1 MSTQPPLLRRL
12 LRAQRRALALSLLG
26 ALGYLLTQLAQPL
39 AVRHGVQGLID
50 DRSAA
55 LTEAFALLVGLGF
68 LRAGSGALRK
78 YQASLLLAGVGADL
92 RTRVYTHLQRLD
104 LGVHAR
110 LGSGQ
115 LLARASGDVTSVEQ
129 FAGMAPF
136 FAQSLVVGVGG
147 AALLFVLSPALAGL
161 VLLVVL
167 LMGFFALLLARPMF
181 PTSAA
186 LQDVVGDY
194 TSFVEEQVHGIRVV
208 KGHGF
213 ESAHRDLGGDLAS
226 TVRHLGVGLGRQ
238 RARFL
243 AAFLAVPGVA
253 TLVVLSVGGH
263 MALRGEPGGRGFD
276 AQLSPADLLA
286 FVQYLGLLVTPVMV
300 SAQLLSV
307 WPQVRAALRRIDAV
321 LDTVPA
327 VVSPTA
333 PSAFAGDRPPALAL
347 RDVHVGYVPGEPV
360 LRGVDLEVPAGTC
373 LALVGPSGSGKST
386 LLHLVERFLDPW
398 SGRVELDGVD
408 IRELDLDE
416 LRASL
421 CPVFQQPQLF
431 AASVAQNVAMGQPGA
446 TPEQVRRALTL
457 AGCDAV
463 LAVLPDGVDA
473 HVGEGGGALS
483 GGQRQRVSVARAL
496 VRVAPVLLLDD
507 IASALDPTSAAE
519 LRGTLAALLPGR
531 TTLLVA
537 HHQETVRLADAV
549 VVLEH
554 GQVVAQGTPQ
564 ELEQDPAYRKALALD
579 ATELSAP

>member
-1 MSTQPPLLRRL
+1 MPTQPPILRRL
-12 LRAQRRALALSLLG
+12 LRAQRRPLVLSLLG

-50 DRSAA
+50 DRSTV
-55 LTEAFALLVGLGF
+55 LTEAFTVLVGLGI
-68 LRAGSGALRK
+68 LRAASGALRK
-78 YQASLLLAGVGADL
+78 YQASLLLAGLGADL
-92 RTRVYTHLQRLD
+92 RGRVYAHLQRLD
-104 LGVHAR
+104 LGFHAR
-110 LGSGQ
+110 MGSGQ
-115 LLARASGDVTSVEQ
+115 LLARASGDVTMVEQ

-136 FAQSLVVGVGG
+136 VVQSLLVGLGG

-167 LMGFFALLLARPMF
+167 VMGALALLLARPMF
-181 PTSAA
+181 PTSTA

-213 ESAHRDLGGDLAS
+213 ESAHRELGGDLAS

-243 AAFLAVPGVA
+243 AALLAVPGAA
-253 TLVVLSVGGH
+253 TLVVLAVGGH
-263 MALRGEPGGRGFD
+263 MALHGEPGGSGFR

-307 WPQVRAALRRIDAV
+307 WPQVRAALRRIEAV
-321 LDTVPA
+321 LDAVPT
-327 VVSPTA
+327 VVSPRSPAALGET
-333 PSAFAGDRPPALAL
+333 RPPALAL
-347 RDVHVGYVPGEPV
+347 RDVHVGYLPGEPV
-360 LRGVDLEVPAGTC
+360 LRGVDIEVPAGTC
-373 LALVGPSGSGKST
+373 LAVVGPSGSGKTT
-386 LLHLVERFLDPW
+386 LLLLVERFLDPW

-408 IRELDLDE
+408 IRDLDLEE
-416 LRASL
+416 LRSAL

-431 AASVAQNVAMGQPGA
+431 AATVAQNVALGHPGA
-446 TPEQVRRALTL
+446 TPEQVRRALSL
-457 AGCDAV
+457 AGCDGL
-463 LAVLPDGVDA
+463 LAALPHDVDS

-496 VRVAPVLLLDD
+496 VRSAPVLLLDD
-507 IASALDPTSAAE
+507 VTSALDPGSAEE
-519 LRGTLAALLPGR
+519 LRASLARLLPGR
-531 TTLLVA
+531 TALLVA
-537 HHQETVRLADAV
+537 HHPETVRLADAV

-554 GQVVAQGTPQ
+554 GQVVARGTPD
-564 ELEQDPAYRKALALD
+564 ELAQHPAYRKALALG
-579 ATELSAP
+579 AAETSAP